1 VRKRYPDLMRA
12 IRHRFAQLRPMAP
25 RRVRGVASGDDLDLE
40 GMVAAV
46 IDRRSGSA
54 SDDRLHVRRDPLER
68 DVAAAFLLDMSASTS
83 LALPE
88 AHMFGDGSRDDSD
101 SPPVVDAGT
110 LLYGVYGSPP
120 DAGNL
125 TKRRRVI
132 DVAKDSLALMAEG
145 LATLGDT
152 HAIYGFSGSGR
163 DNVEFHIAKEFGEPV
178 RRAVWAALAAI
189 EPRGSTRMGPAIRHA
204 ATKLARQPS
213 PLRLLIL
220 VSDGYPQD
228 TDYGPDR
235 NSEEYGIQDTA
246 QALREAERA
255 GIATFCV
262 TIDPGGHDYLRRMC
276 SPERYRVIDDVAA
289 LPAALG
295 EIYAGLTSRGG

>member
-1 VRKRYPDLMRA
+1 
-12 IRHRFAQLRPMAP
+12 
-25 RRVRGVASGDDLDLE
+25 
-40 GMVAAV
+40 
-46 IDRRSGSA
+46 
-54 SDDRLHVRRDPLER
+54 
-68 DVAAAFLLDMSASTS
+68 
-83 LALPE
+83 
-88 AHMFGDGSRDDSD
+88 
-101 SPPVVDAGT
+101 
-110 LLYGVYGSPP
+110 
-120 DAGNL
+120 
-125 TKRRRVI
+125 
-132 DVAKDSLALMAEG
+132 
-145 LATLGDT
+145 
-152 HAIYGFSGSGR
+152 
-163 DNVEFHIAKEFGEPV
+163 
-178 RRAVWAALAAI
+178 
-189 EPRGSTRMGPAIRHA
+189 MGPAIRHA
-204 ATKLARQPS
+204 AAKLARQPS

-295 EIYAGLTSRGG
+295 EIYAGLTSRSG